1 MITFPLI
8 VKVLTCEVPPDEL
21 TLKQWELLIRQ
32 AQASMLAGTLCY
44 RLDGVSIPS
53 QAMRHFQ
60 SARIHSDK
68 QVNDLLW
75 EIRHLKK
82 VAAES
87 GIPLIL
93 LKGAAYVAV
102 DSAAAKGRFFSDI
115 DLLVPKEDIANT
127 EKKLMAHGW
136 VSSLQNTYDQHY
148 YRKWMHEIPPLQ
160 HVFRGSVIDL
170 HHNILPLTSKV
181 CPNAGLMI
189 EAAVSVNDNSLIRV
203 LKLPDMIIHSAAHL
217 FYDGELNHGLR
228 DLVDLDS
235 LFRNSSEDVAMLV
248 VERAF
253 ELGLQRSI
261 FYAFRY
267 LNMILRTPISSD
279 ALERSR
285 LAAPGCYGVPIMDF
299 LFLRALMP
307 EHSSCG
313 DRWTG
318 VARWLLYVRSHWLK
332 MPWYLLLPH
341 LSRKAW
347 LRLLGKEKH

>member
-1 MITFPLI
+1 MIELPLI
-8 VKVLTCEVPPDEL
+8 VNVLTGEVSAAKL
-21 TLKQWELLIRQ
+21 TLKQWELLVRQ

-44 RLDGVSIPS
+44 RLDGTSIPS
-53 QAMRHFQ
+53 QALRHFQ

-68 QVNDLLW
+68 QFNDLLW
-75 EIRHLKK
+75 EIRQLKR
-82 VAAES
+82 VAAEL
-87 GIPLIL
+87 GLPLIL
-93 LKGAAYVAV
+93 LKGAAYVAS
-102 DSAAAKGRFFSDI
+102 DYAAAKGRFFSDI
-115 DLLVPKEDIANT
+115 DLLVQKQHISET

-148 YRKWMHEIPPLQ
+148 YRKWMHEIPPLR

-181 CPNAGLMI
+181 CPNADLLI
-189 EAAVSVNDNSLIRV
+189 EAAVSAGDSPLIRV
-203 LKLPDMIIHSAAHL
+203 LQLPDMIIHSAVHL

-235 LFRNSSEDVAMLV
+235 LLGNSSEDVAMLV
-248 VERAF
+248 VERAY

-267 LNMILRTPISSD
+267 LNMILRTPISAG
-279 ALERSR
+279 ALERTR
-285 LAAPGCYGVPIMDF
+285 QAAPSGYGLRLMDF

-313 DRWTG
+313 DRWSG